1 MSTSALKL
9 RYMEEVSEPTVVDYL
24 QRHPDFFTHH
34 EDLLTKLVIPSS
46 YASRGTVIPL
56 AERQL
61 GVLRE
66 ENRQLQRQLNE
77 LIAIAKKNEELTQR
91 IQGIIATLA
100 GATSP
105 DEFFDTL
112 YSQLQHEFDT
122 DAVVVRLFLV
132 PPPFLTG
139 RHEFVEYDAQLF
151 ALFEQVLE
159 KQETFCGRLT
169 KAQAEYLV
177 PHGNMVSAVI
187 MPLGSPKPHGLLAI
201 GSQEVSRFH
210 AGMSTDLL
218 RYMGE
223 LVSHLLN
230 LWLRH

>member
-1 MSTSALKL
+1 MSTPQSSS
-9 RYMEEVSEPTVVDYL
+9 RFIEEISEKTVVDYL
-24 QRHPDFFTHH
+24 QRHPDFLTLHG
-34 EDLLTKLVIPSS
+34 DLLTKLEVPTS
-46 YASRGTVIPL
+46 YTSRTTVVPL

-66 ENRQLQRQLNE
+66 ENRQLQRQLAD
-77 LIAIAKKNEELTQR
+77 LIAIATKNEELNQR

-100 GATSP
+100 SANSP

-112 YSQLQHEFDT
+112 YSQLQQEFDT
-122 DAVVVRLFLV
+122 DAIVVRLFLV
-132 PPPFLTG
+132 PPPFLMG
-139 RHEFVEYDAQLF
+139 RPEFVEYDAQMF
-151 ALFEQVLE
+151 ALFERVLE
-159 KQETFCGRLT
+159 KQETLCGRLT
-169 KAQAEYLV
+169 TAQADYLV
-177 PHGNMVSAVI
+177 PHGNIVSAVL
-187 MPLGSPKPHGLLAI
+187 MPIGSPKPHGLLAI

>member
-1 MSTSALKL
+1 
-9 RYMEEVSEPTVVDYL
+9 L
-24 QRHPDFFTHH
+24 Q
-34 EDLLTKLVIPSS
+34 
-46 YASRGTVIPL
+46 
-56 AERQL
+56 Q
-61 GVLRE
+61 
-66 ENRQLQRQLNE
+66 
-77 LIAIAKKNEELTQR
+77 
-91 IQGIIATLA
+91 
-100 GATSP
+100 
-105 DEFFDTL
+105 
-112 YSQLQHEFDT
+112 EFDT

-139 RHEFVEYDAQLF
+139 RPEFVEYDVHTF

-159 KQETFCGRLT
+159 KQETQCGRLT

-177 PHGNMVSAVI
+177 PQGNMMSAVL